1 VVIRTQAAVKQLLM
15 KCQNTLPV
23 VLEGPVDLEPAK
35 IAGEPETLGG
45 LADVTG
51 RVSES
56 VT

>member
-1 VVIRTQAAVKQLLM
+1 M

-51 RVSES
+51 RISES